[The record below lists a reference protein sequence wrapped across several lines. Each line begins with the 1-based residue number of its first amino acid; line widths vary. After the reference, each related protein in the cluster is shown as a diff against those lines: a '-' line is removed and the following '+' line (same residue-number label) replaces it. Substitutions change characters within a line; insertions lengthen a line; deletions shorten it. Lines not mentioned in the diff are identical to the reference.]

1 MTAEIRPEVTFF
13 SDKLYKKKIIKLKP
27 DLDTYFFA
35 GIGQFPDVERQLK
48 VIVVGSKP

>member
-1 MTAEIRPEVTFF
+1 MTAEIRPEVTFL
-13 SDKLYKKKIIKLKP
+13 SDKLYKKIIKLKS